1 MESIEASTLLRLAL
15 VPAAVWVASLA
26 ARRWGHAVSGYLGGL
41 PMIGGPI
48 TLYLALDHGAAF
60 AARSATFT
68 LAAILGQAAHLL
80 VFSHAGRHARWPAA
94 LLSGWA
100 AFAAVA
106 IAVARLAPG
115 PLVAA
120 MLAGAGLAGAWRW
133 LPRGEGHAAPPAI
146 PRAELQ
152 LRLVAAL
159 VLAAAI
165 LWSARAFGPVVS
177 GVLLSVP
184 VTGSIMP
191 PFTLAL
197 YGPAALA
204 RLVRGFVAGLTGFAA
219 FFLVLATALPA
230 LGVAAAFAC
239 AVPAALA
246 AVFAFVRMAASGRPA

>member
-1 MESIEASTLLRLAL
+1 MESIEPSTLLRLAL

-48 TLYLALDHGAAF
+48 TLYLALDYGPEF

-80 VFSHAGRHARWPAA
+80 AFSHAGRHARWPVA
-94 LLSGWA
+94 LLCGWA
-100 AFAAVA
+100 AFATVAVA
-106 IAVARLAPG
+106 VAAIAPG
-115 PLVAA
+115 PPAA
-120 MLAGAGLAGAWRW
+120 ALFAAAGLAAAWRW
-133 LPRGEGHAAPPAI
+133 LPRGSGHAAPPAI

-197 YGPAALA
+197 YGPDALA

-219 FFLVLATALPA
+219 FFLVLALALPA

-246 AVFAFVRMAASGRPA
+246 AVFGFVRMAASGRRA